1 MIVYL
6 VRHGQTN
13 LNAQGMHQPPNSTL
27 SELGKK
33 QASGLAERI
42 SHLKVDKIISSTLT
56 RAVETAEIIN
66 KKIHKKI
73 VHSELFV
80 ENKRPTEVENE
91 SHRDPEV
98 LAIQDKIQGNFAD
111 PSWHYSDEENYY
123 DVLDRALKAVQ
134 FLEKQNEEHVL
145 VVTHGTFLK
154 MLIGVMIF
162 DFDLA
167 PSMGE
172 RMTEVLH
179 MNNTGVTIAE
189 FKYGK
194 WRIRTWNDIAHLAE

>member
-1 MIVYL
+1 
-6 VRHGQTN
+6 
-13 LNAQGMHQPPNSTL
+13 MHQPPNATL

-33 QASGLAERI
+33 QALGLAERI
-42 SHLKVDKIISSTLT
+42 SHLNVDKIISSTHT
-56 RAVETAEIIN
+56 RAVETTDIIN
-66 KKIHKKI
+66 KKLNKKVI
-73 VHSELFV
+73 HSELFV

-98 LAIQDKIQGNFAD
+98 LAIHEKIMENFSD

-123 DVLDRALKAVQ
+123 DVLDRALKAVE
-134 FLEKQNEEHVL
+134 FLEKQKSEHVL

-162 DFDLA
+162 GFDLA
-167 PSMGE
+167 PSMGA
-172 RMTEVLH
+172 RMGDVLH